1 MSSGQINPF
10 SNMDNSTGKNIILTG
25 PPRSGTTLSC
35 FLLNQLP
42 NTIALHEPMNLGM
55 FQSQEQGL
63 EETQQF
69 FAAMR
74 QSLLTEGKALSKVK
88 AGAIP
93 SNPFGKAEQG
103 KRASLVRK
111 DWVHFDKPLEQD
123 FTLVIKQ
130 NAHFTFL
137 LEPLNLLYPLYTIIR
152 NPVSTIA
159 SWNTIQAPV
168 SKGNLTVLKGLRPA
182 LFEELERIPDLL
194 DRQVRLLH
202 ELYLPY
208 RLLREEQIIRY
219 EDIVESNGA
228 ALNKIAP
235 GPAAIDHPLENKN
248 RNKLYDEGLRSAIFE
263 RLIRFGGCYLH
274 YYSEAELTRT
284 L

>member
-1 MSSGQINPF
+1 MSSGQINRF

-93 SNPFGKAEQG
+93 SNPFGKAEEG
-103 KRASLVRK
+103 KRASLVKK
-111 DWVHFDKPLEQD
+111 DWIHFEKPLQED

-182 LFEELERIPDLL
+182 LFEALERIPDLL

-228 ALNKIAP
+228 ALNHLVPNTP
-235 GPAAIDHPLENKN
+235 GIQYTLENKN
-248 RNKLYDEGLRSAIFE
+248 RNALYDISLRTEITR
-263 RLIRFGGCYLH
+263 RLMQFKGAYMDF
-274 YYSEAELTRT
+274 YDPEDFDW
-284 L
+284 

>member
-1 MSSGQINPF
+1 MHFGQINRF
-10 SNMDNSTGKNIILTG
+10 SNMDNNTGQNIILTG

-103 KRASLVRK
+103 KRASTVKK
-111 DWVHFDKPLEQD
+111 DWIHFDKPLQPD
-123 FTLVIKQ
+123 FTLIIKQ

-208 RLLREEQIIRY
+208 RLLQKEQVIRY

-228 ALNKIAP
+228 ELNKIAP
-235 GPAAIDHPLENKN
+235 GPAAIDHPLESKN
-248 RNKLYDEGLRSAIFE
+248 RNKLYDESLRSAILE
-263 RLIRFGGCYLH
+263 RLIRFGGCYLDH
-274 YYSEAELTRT
+274 YNEAELTRT

>member
-1 MSSGQINPF
+1 MN
-10 SNMDNSTGKNIILTG
+10 NSTGKNIILTG

-202 ELYLPY
+202 ELFLPY
-208 RLLREEQIIRY
+208 RLLQKEQIIRY

-228 ALNKIAP
+228 ALNHLVPNTP
-235 GPAAIDHPLENKN
+235 GIQYTLENKN
-248 RNKLYDEGLRSAIFE
+248 RNALYDASLRTEITR
-263 RLIRFGGCYLH
+263 RLMQFKGAYMDF
-274 YYSEAELTRT
+274 YNPEDFDW
-284 L
+284 

>member
-1 MSSGQINPF
+1 
-10 SNMDNSTGKNIILTG
+10 MDNSTGKNIILTG

-42 NTIALHEPMNLGM
+42 NTIALHEPMNLQL

-69 FAAMR
+69 FEAMR

-103 KRASLVRK
+103 KRASLVKK
-111 DWVHFDKPLEQD
+111 DWVHFDKPLQPD
-123 FTLVIKQ
+123 FTLIIKQ

-137 LEPLNLLYPLYTIIR
+137 LEPLNLLYPVYTIIR

-168 SKGNLTVLKGLRPA
+168 SRGNLTVLRGLRPA
-182 LFEELERIPDLL
+182 LYDQLERIPDLL

-208 RLLREEQIIRY
+208 QQLENDQIIRY
-219 EDIVESNGA
+219 EDVVESNGA
-228 ALNKIAP
+228 ALNRLLPKAP
-235 GPAAIDHPLENKN
+235 GIKYPLESKN
-248 RNKLYDEGLRSAIFE
+248 RNKMYDASLRAAIIE
-263 RLIRFGGCYLH
+263 RLIQFNGSYMN
-274 YYSEAELTRT
+274 YYTEAQLKGIT
-284 L
+284 

>member
-1 MSSGQINPF
+1 MSSGLTNPF
-10 SNMDNSTGKNIILTG
+10 SNMDNSTRKNIILTG

-42 NTIALHEPMNLGM
+42 NTIALHEPMNLQL

-63 EETQQF
+63 EETRSF
-69 FAAMR
+69 FTAMR
-74 QSLLTEGKALSKVK
+74 DSLLTEGKALSKVK

-103 KRASLVRK
+103 RRASLVRK
-111 DWVHFDKPLEQD
+111 DWVHFDKPLRED

-137 LEPLNLLYPLYTIIR
+137 LEPLNLLYPLYTVIR

-168 SKGNLTVLKGLRPA
+168 SKGNLTVLKGLRPS
-182 LFEELERIPDLL
+182 LYSELARIPDLL

-208 RLLREEQIIRY
+208 QMLEKDQIVRY
-219 EDIVESNGA
+219 EDIVESDGA
-228 ALNKIAP
+228 ALNKLASEGP
-235 GPAAIDHPLENKN
+235 GIQHPLESKN
-248 RNKLYDEGLRSAIFE
+248 RNKQYDEALRIEIAE
-263 RLIRFGGCYLH
+263 RLIRFQGAYLNF
-274 YYSEAELTRT
+274 YSKRELTYN
-284 L
+284 

>member
-1 MSSGQINPF
+1 
-10 SNMDNSTGKNIILTG
+10 MDNSTGKNIILTG

-88 AGAIP
+88 AGTIP

-111 DWVHFDKPLEQD
+111 DWVHFDKSLQED

-208 RLLREEQIIRY
+208 ILLRKEQLIRY
-219 EDIVESNGA
+219 EDIVQSNGA
-228 ALNKIAP
+228 ELSKIIP
-235 GPAAIDHPLENKN
+235 HAATIDHPLESKN
-248 RNKLYDEGLRSAIFE
+248 RNKLYDESLRAAIFG
-263 RLIRFGGCYLH
+263 RLVRFGGCYMD
-274 YYSEAELTRT
+274 YYHEEQLAQAI
-284 L
+284 

>member
-1 MSSGQINPF
+1 MSSGQINRF

-55 FQSQEQGL
+55 FLSQEQGL

-93 SNPFGKAEQG
+93 SNPFGKAEEG
-103 KRASLVRK
+103 KRASLVKK
-111 DWVHFDKPLEQD
+111 DWIHFEKPLQED

-208 RLLREEQIIRY
+208 LLLRKEQLIRY
-219 EDIVESNGA
+219 EDIVQSNGA
-228 ALNKIAP
+228 ELGKIVP
-235 GPAAIDHPLENKN
+235 SAANIDHPLESKN
-248 RNKLYDEGLRSAIFE
+248 RNQLYDESLRSAIFE
-263 RLIRFGGCYLH
+263 RLVRFGGCYMD
-274 YYSEAELTRT
+274 YYHEEQLAQAI
-284 L
+284 

>member
-1 MSSGQINPF
+1 
-10 SNMDNSTGKNIILTG
+10 MDNSTGKNIILTG

-42 NTIALHEPMNLGM
+42 NTIALHEPMNLQL

-69 FAAMR
+69 FEAMR

-111 DWVHFDKPLEQD
+111 DWVHFDKPLQED

-208 RLLREEQIIRY
+208 QHLEEHQIIRY
-219 EDIVESNGA
+219 EHIVESKGA
-228 ALNKIAP
+228 ALNRLVPTAP
-235 GPAAIDHPLENKN
+235 GIEHALESKN
-248 RNKLYDEGLRSAIFE
+248 RNKIYDPSLRAAIIE
-263 RLIRFGGCYLH
+263 RLIHFNGSYMN
-274 YYSEAELTRT
+274 YYTEAQLAEMT
-284 L
+284 

>member
-1 MSSGQINPF
+1 MSSGQINRF

-93 SNPFGKAEQG
+93 SNPFGKAEEG
-103 KRASLVRK
+103 KRASLVKK
-111 DWVHFDKPLEQD
+111 DWIHFEKPLQED

-208 RLLREEQIIRY
+208 LLLRKEQLIRY
-219 EDIVESNGA
+219 EDIVQSNGA
-228 ALNKIAP
+228 ELGKIVP
-235 GPAAIDHPLENKN
+235 SAANIDHPLESKN
-248 RNKLYDEGLRSAIFE
+248 RNQLYDESLRSAIFE
-263 RLIRFGGCYLH
+263 RLVRFGGCYMD
-274 YYSEAELTRT
+274 YYHEEQLAQAI
-284 L
+284 

>member
-1 MSSGQINPF
+1 MSSGQINRF

-93 SNPFGKAEQG
+93 SNPFGKAEEG
-103 KRASLVRK
+103 KRASLVKK
-111 DWVHFDKPLEQD
+111 DWIHFEKPLQED

-137 LEPLNLLYPLYTIIR
+137 L
-152 NPVSTIA
+152 
-159 SWNTIQAPV
+159 
-168 SKGNLTVLKGLRPA
+168 
-182 LFEELERIPDLL
+182 D
-194 DRQVRLLH
+194 

-208 RLLREEQIIRY
+208 LLLRKEQLIRY
-219 EDIVESNGA
+219 EDIVQSNGA
-228 ALNKIAP
+228 ELGKIVP
-235 GPAAIDHPLENKN
+235 SAANIDHPLESKN
-248 RNKLYDEGLRSAIFE
+248 RNQLYDESLRSAIFE
-263 RLIRFGGCYLH
+263 RLVRFGGCYMD
-274 YYSEAELTRT
+274 YYHEEQLAQAI
-284 L
+284 

>member
-202 ELYLPY
+202 ALFLPY
-208 RLLREEQIIRY
+208 RLLQKEQIIRY

-263 RLIRFGGCYLH
+263 RLIQFGGCYLH

>member
-1 MSSGQINPF
+1 
-10 SNMDNSTGKNIILTG
+10 MDNNTGQNIILTG

-103 KRASLVRK
+103 KRASTVKK
-111 DWVHFDKPLEQD
+111 DWIHFDKPLQPD
-123 FTLVIKQ
+123 FTLIIKQ

-182 LFEELERIPDLL
+182 LFEELECIPDLL

-208 RLLREEQIIRY
+208 RLLRKDQIVRY

-228 ALNKIAP
+228 VLNHLVPSASGIH
-235 GPAAIDHPLENKN
+235 HPLENKN
-248 RNKLYDEGLRSAIFE
+248 RNAIYDDSIRSNIAE
-263 RLIRFGGCYLH
+263 RLLRFGGSYLD
-274 YYSEAELTRT
+274 YYTEEQLV
-284 L
+284 